1 MNTTPSPTIDG
12 PKGIALALS
21 AYVMWGFLPLYLKAL
36 AHIPPTEVVAHRVIW
51 SLPLAGLLVLFTG
64 TWPSLRVAITSWRL
78 LGMAAATASVL
89 SVNWGIY
96 VWAIGAG
103 RTLEAAMGYYINP
116 LFTILLGALV
126 LHEPFTRVQWLAVSL
141 VGIAVAIF
149 TIQAGHLPWVA
160 MGLISSWTAFAY
172 LKKELPLGP
181 NEGFF
186 LEVALL
192 SVPSLVFLLWQE
204 YQGMGSFGHTNWR
217 DAGMLLAAGVVTT
230 APLVLYGNGAKLLR
244 LSTIGIL
251 QYIAP
256 TMIFLT
262 AVFVFHESFDTTKL
276 VGFLFI
282 WGALALYTFSMI
294 RK

>member
-1 MNTTPSPTIDG
+1 M
-12 PKGIALALS
+12 ALS
-21 AYVMWGFLPLYLKAL
+21 AYVLWGFLPLYLKAL
-36 AHIPPTEVVAHRVIW
+36 AFIPPIEVVAHRTIW
-51 SLPLAGLLVLFTG
+51 SLPLAALLVLFTG
-64 TWPSLRVAITSWRL
+64 TWSSLRAAMTSWRL
-78 LGMAAATASVL
+78 LGMAAATAAVL

-126 LHEPFTRVQWLAVSL
+126 LHEPLTRLQWMAVLL
-141 VGIAVAIF
+141 VGVAVAIF
-149 TIQAGHLPWVA
+149 TIQAGSLPWVA
-160 MGLISSWTAFAY
+160 IGLIVSWTAFAY

-186 LEVALL
+186 LEVAIL
-192 SVPSLVFLLWQE
+192 SVPALIYLLRLE
-204 YQGMGSFGHTNWR
+204 HQGLASFGHTGWR
-217 DAGMLLAAGVVTT
+217 DTLLLLAAGVVTT

-262 AVFVFHESFDTTKL
+262 AVFVFHEPFDTTKL

-282 WGALALYTFSMI
+282 WAALALYTMAMV
-294 RK
+294 RKST